1 MKFATVTDLKA
12 RLSAYLKESTEGP
25 VIVTRNGR
33 PVAMLIAVGDE
44 TDLEDLVL
52 AHSPKLRAYL
62 DSGKRQIEASN
73 ALGHGELWESLS
85 TDSG

>member
-1 MKFATVTDLKA
+1 
-12 RLSAYLKESTEGP
+12 
-25 VIVTRNGR
+25 
-33 PVAMLIAVGDE
+33 MLIAVGDE